1 MGENKINLD
10 LMNTKSWEEIV
21 HQVAMAV
28 EKAKPGQWIIGRGW
42 HQEKWSSTPTPN
54 VEGFPTHQSL
64 DKVSP
69 NNPVILT
76 HASGHASF
84 ANAKALELSNVTK
97 DTANP
102 SGGEILKDKAGNPT
116 GLLRE
121 TASRLIRR
129 GAGEPTPTQ
138 AEAETR
144 AMKVL
149 ELADQEVT
157 SKGITSFQDAGSS
170 FEVVN
175 NMKRMI
181 DAGRMNVRLWVMVRE
196 YDPKQLAANRVIGYG
211 GNQLTVRAIKIT
223 GDGALGSRGAWLL
236 EPYADK
242 ADSVGLAT
250 TPVATM
256 RQHAQT
262 ALEAGYQVCIHAIGD
277 RANRE
282 TLNIY
287 EDTFKKNAKNGQDL
301 RWRVE
306 HAQHI
311 NAADIP
317 RFGQLGVIAAM
328 QGVHCTSD
336 APWVE
341 PRLGAKRAEEG
352 AYVWQ
357 KLMKSGAVVTNGTDA
372 PVEDVDPIAS
382 YYATVTRKA
391 KDGKVFYGDQKMSR
405 MEALKSYTLSNAF
418 AAFEEDIKGSL
429 RAGKLAD
436 ITVLTKDITTVP
448 DDEILTAKVAY
459 TIIGGKVAYRAPD
472 DIVVDDSFRRHGAAA
487 AAFGLLAVLW
497 TYPLVTDL
505 SGQLPGLGGDTLQFL
520 WNFWWMRTALA
531 SGHDVFFTSYMLAP
545 AGASLV
551 LHTFTALPAFVGA
564 TILGSL
570 PVVAALNVT
579 VLIGLFLNGFCAYLL
594 CWR

>member
-1 MGENKINLD
+1 MTRARTATTGIAAALLAAIGFGATAISQGTQIPAPQPADLVLRGGRIITLDERTPTAQALAARNGAIVFVGTDAAVAAYVGQSTQVIDLAGKTAIPGFIEGHGHFTGVGENKINLD

-21 HQVAMAV
+21 HQVALAV

-42 HQEKWSSTPTPN
+42 HQEKWSSTPQPN
-54 VEGFPTHQSL
+54 VEGFPLHASL

-84 ANAKALELSNVTK
+84 ANAKAMELSGVNK
-97 DTANP
+97 DTPNP
-102 SGGEILKDKAGNPT
+102 NGGEILKDKSGNPT
-116 GLLRE
+116 GLMRE

-129 GAGEPTPTQ
+129 GAGEPTPTE
-138 AEAETR
+138 AEAATR

-149 ELADQEVT
+149 ELADQEVI

-170 FEVVN
+170 FEVVSN
-175 NMKRMI
+175 IKRMI

-211 GNQLTVRAIKIT
+211 NNKLTVRAIKIT

-236 EPYADK
+236 EPYSDLPEGSVPAGT
-242 ADSVGLAT
+242 SRVGLPT
-250 TPVATM
+250 TSVELM
-256 RQHAQT
+256 RQRSQI
-262 ALEAGYQVCIHAIGD
+262 ALETGYQMCIHAIGD

-282 TLNIY
+282 VLNIY
-287 EDTFKKNAKNGQDL
+287 EDTFKKNAKNGKDL

-341 PRLGAKRAEEG
+341 PRLGAKRAAEG

-357 KLMKSGAVVTNGTDA
+357 KLMQSGAVVTNGTDA

-405 MEALKSYTLSNAF
+405 LDALKSYTLANAF
-418 AAFEEDIKGSL
+418 AAFEEDLKGSL
-429 RAGKLAD
+429 SLGKLAD

-448 DDEILTAKVAY
+448 DDEILTTKVSY
-459 TIIGGKVAYRAPD
+459 TIIGGKVAYKA
-472 DIVVDDSFRRHGAAA
+472 
-487 AAFGLLAVLW
+487 
-497 TYPLVTDL
+497 
-505 SGQLPGLGGDTLQFL
+505 Q
-520 WNFWWMRTALA
+520 
-531 SGHDVFFTSYMLAP
+531 
-545 AGASLV
+545 
-551 LHTFTALPAFVGA
+551 
-564 TILGSL
+564 
-570 PVVAALNVT
+570 
-579 VLIGLFLNGFCAYLL
+579 
-594 CWR
+594 